1 MNIKKYIQ
9 HEYKNYKPKTTFIA
23 YGAEMKQSV
32 LADNDPKYVD
42 WLKQHKIKDS
52 FFVAIGRCVPEN
64 NYETMIRE
72 FMKSRTK
79 RDFVIISTANDRFL
93 EKLENKLHFRSDSRI
108 KFVGTVYD
116 QELLKKIRE
125 QAYGYLHGHEVGGTN
140 PSLLEALGSTN
151 LNLLF
156 DVEFNREVAEDS
168 SLYWNKKEGN
178 LSWLINKVDLMGKE
192 KIMELGE
199 KAKERVIQHYTWM
212 KIIKMY
218 ENLFLLNY
226 IEKE

>member
-1 MNIKKYIQ
+1 M
-9 HEYKNYKPKTTFIA
+9 
-23 YGAEMKQSV
+23 
-32 LADNDPKYVD
+32 
-42 WLKQHKIKDS
+42 
-52 FFVAIGRCVPEN
+52 
-64 NYETMIRE
+64 
-72 FMKSRTK
+72 
-79 RDFVIISTANDRFL
+79 
-93 EKLENKLHFRSDSRI
+93 
-108 KFVGTVYD
+108 GTVYD

-212 KIIKMY
+212 KITKMY